1 VKSWIMKTNL
11 AKDKITNKKSNW
23 VLPGQAVTHDELK
36 DAIKEAEQ
44 GPFITVDEFEQRFEE
59 WKHKKGL

>member
-1 VKSWIMKTNL
+1 MKTNL
-11 AKDKITNKKSNW
+11 AKVTSTNKKSNW
-23 VLPGQAVTHDELK
+23 ALPGQDATLDELK
-36 DAIKEAEQ
+36 DTIKEAEQ